1 MKKDELARLHW
12 IRKQREEKAL
22 KAVIARQNAL
32 LHAEQAASDAARASA
47 DHASSARE
55 RERGTLVALVGKELR
70 RHDILNLQSS
80 LDAAADDQQKL
91 KAAEKQAAQNRDAR
105 RGELEK
111 ARTTFRHHH
120 REAEKLGQIVK
131 KRNMQAARKRLV
143 FAEAGDD
150 ELHGRAVPDL
160 LHPPAGSRSEDA

>member
-1 MKKDELARLHW
+1 MKDDLSRLHW

-22 KAVIARQNAL
+22 KAVIARQSAL
-32 LHAEQAASDAARASA
+32 LHAEQAAAEAEQASA
-47 DHASSARE
+47 DQASRARDL
-55 RERGTLVALVGKELR
+55 ERGALVALVGKELR

-80 LDAAADDQQKL
+80 LDAAADDQQRL
-91 KAAEKQAAQNRDAR
+91 KAAEKQAAEARDAR

-111 ARTTFRHHH
+111 ARTLFRHHH
-120 REAEKLGQIVK
+120 REAEKLGQVVE

-143 FAEAGDD
+143 FAEASDD

-160 LHPPAGSRSEDA
+160 RHPPAASRSEDA

>member
-47 DHASSARE
+47 DHASSTRE

-70 RHDILNLQSS
+70 RHDLLNLQSS

-131 KRNMQAARKRLV
+131 KRNTQAARKRLV